1 MIPPEQWAK
10 ATKQVKEV
18 LDIVDDAE
26 EPTVVSFEDCAAW
39 EKWLCGHQT
48 ISVKKLAEALE
59 ENEIK
64 GSERSKV
71 GKCHLLL
78 MHSAGL

>member
-1 MIPPEQWAK
+1 MK
-10 ATKQVKEV
+10 T
-18 LDIVDDAE
+18 
-26 EPTVVSFEDCAAW
+26 FEDCAAW
-39 EKWLCGHQT
+39 ENWLCGHQAIT
-48 ISVKKLAEALE
+48 VKKLHEALE

-78 MHSAGL
+78 MHSAGV

>member
-1 MIPPEQWAK
+1 M
-10 ATKQVKEV
+10 
-18 LDIVDDAE
+18 DIVDDAE
-26 EPTVVSFEDCAAW
+26 EPAVVSFEDCAAW